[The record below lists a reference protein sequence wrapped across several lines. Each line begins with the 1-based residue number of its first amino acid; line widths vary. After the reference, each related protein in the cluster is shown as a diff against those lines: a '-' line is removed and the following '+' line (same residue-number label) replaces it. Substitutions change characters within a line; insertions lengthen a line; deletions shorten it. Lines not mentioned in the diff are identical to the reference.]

1 MSIFQH
7 LADPELFGPWFRD
20 PKSWRAWRVV
30 LKALFG
36 DRMTASERKL
46 FTQLTG
52 RTKPPTK
59 RVSESWWIVGRRG
72 RAHGGADP
80 LFLLEASDL
89 TIPISRGP

>member
-46 FTQLTG
+46 FTQTNRPHQTADQAGL
-52 RTKPPTK
+52 
-59 RVSESWWIVGRRG
+59 RVLVDRR
-72 RAHGGADP
+72 A
-80 LFLLEASDL
+80 
-89 TIPISRGP
+89 SRG

>member
-46 FTQLTG
+46 F
-52 RTKPPTK
+52 
-59 RVSESWWIVGRRG
+59 
-72 RAHGGADP
+72 
-80 LFLLEASDL
+80 ASASC
-89 TIPISRGP
+89 TITAKV

>member
-59 RVSESWWIVGRRG
+59 LVSESWWIVGRRG
-72 RAHGGADP
+72 GKSNRAGA
-80 LFLLEASDL
+80 L
-89 TIPISRGP
+89 